1 MNQKRLQLALTFL
14 RIVVALLM
22 FVHGVARIYLGIV
35 DDFGLSSARAE
46 TAWNLAFCSSLV
58 LSRWQ
63 FHISARINIKCN

>member
-35 DDFGLSSARAE
+35 DDFGARRAKVFDCPNFE
-46 TAWNLAFCSSLV
+46 PGFNRKRQTAGCA
-58 LSRWQ
+58 
-63 FHISARINIKCN
+63 